1 MAARPLR
8 NRKIMSNII
17 VDYYKPRGIPLR
29 LLSEVVLKPDEF
41 EAIKLSDFEE
51 MYQADAAKKM

>member
-8 NRKIMSNII
+8 SRKIMSDIV

-29 LLSEVVLKPDEF
+29 LLSEVVLK
-41 EAIKLSDFEE
+41 
-51 MYQADAAKKM
+51 MDAMM